1 MRDYLNAA
9 LVLYLQ
15 RVPPSEHIVTNIQ
28 VCQDSVV
35 PKHICQRINSWLAGA
50 TNGIER
56 QVQHLKGHEGGVMPC
71 HTLRSS
77 NSRRHQNMCVHR

>member
-1 MRDYLNAA
+1 MRDSLNAT
-9 LVLYLQ
+9 LVVYLQ

-50 TNGIER
+50 TN
-56 QVQHLKGHEGGVMPC
+56 
-71 HTLRSS
+71 
-77 NSRRHQNMCVHR
+77 